1 MVVLDEK
8 NKSCSGYKE
17 QRISDFKLK
26 LVREF
31 LRMVEVAEA
40 EVERHRRTE
49 HFFFELQK
57 YFVEQIDAMIEESKE
72 KLSKETQECEAQFRR
87 HEAVF
92 IGIVSSLRQMK
103 IGMSGQQRD

>member
-1 MVVLDEK
+1 MSKMESLLKDHQALQAHKQMVVLDGK

-17 QRISDFKLK
+17 QRIFDSKLK

-40 EVERHRRTE
+40 EAERHRRTE

-57 YFVEQIDAMIEESKE
+57 YFVEQM
-72 KLSKETQECEAQFRR
+72 L
-87 HEAVF
+87 
-92 IGIVSSLRQMK
+92 
-103 IGMSGQQRD
+103 